1 MLQQEKKTMKKF
13 QLAIL
18 VTNFANSSPTKITD
32 AHRERCER
40 QCHIQGKSSSF
51 FFLSALKLKYL
62 KYKSGQID
70 ETEPQHLM

>member
-1 MLQQEKKTMKKF
+1 MKKF

-18 VTNFANSSPTKITD
+18 VTNSANSSPTKITD

-40 QCHIQGKSSSF
+40 QCHIQGKSSWFF
-51 FFLSALKLKYL
+51 FFLSVLKLKYL

-70 ETEPQHLM
+70 KTEPQHLM